1 MLTRPPYHKY
11 KIMANKKTEMIK
23 VEVPDEALSD
33 SRFINTPFSFT
44 KYDGSFALGQQDLL
58 FKVSEHLQS
67 TMQAYF
73 EQRKVDGDKR
83 GYSLFLLDENNLA
96 MNVPDIHVKFKEL
109 GIKSGNYKD
118 ARVSLKK
125 IVNTLVRIDD
135 SRGRTYQHVFSSVT
149 FPQRVNNDNNIIN
162 EETLGDE
169 VILAIDPKIAKFAFD
184 MRQGYIK
191 HIAAIAEYASKPS
204 TPKLYIYLKRLL
216 DINRCKR
223 HNLTAAQAK
232 VYGTK
237 YSYVVKV
244 PFTELKDFMGFYERN
259 EQGEIIKIKYPR
271 FSHFKTKVL
280 DATKDDMIRMSN
292 ENNIEIMFDYV
303 PIYKYDRK
311 RGDPDEIEFYIMR
324 TRLGEAKLN
333 GKTNAVKN
341 IENKTAVPPVE
352 ADLFAHVNIET
363 LIKPEIEKEKGLDKW
378 QQLILEYDGPAK
390 QLLETAEFRGMFNG
404 SLCYSLPEGRVFDDA
419 DFKEINKIAKTILGI
434 TNKFQP
440 GIVKK

>member
-1 MLTRPPYHKY
+1 
-11 KIMANKKTEMIK
+11 MANNKTEIIK
-23 VEVPDEALSD
+23 IEVPDEALLD
-33 SRFINTPFSFT
+33 SRFINTPFSFM
-44 KYDGSFALGQQDLL
+44 KYEGNFALKQQDLL
-58 FKVSEHLQS
+58 IKVVEHLQS
-67 TMQAYF
+67 NIQAYF
-73 EQRKVDGDKR
+73 QQLKLEGDKR
-83 GYSLFLLDENNLA
+83 GYSLFMLDENNVA
-96 MNVPDIHVKFKEL
+96 MNVPDIHVKFREL
-109 GIKSGNYKD
+109 GIKPGSYKD
-118 ARVSLKK
+118 ARLSFKK
-125 IVNTLVRIDD
+125 VVNTLVKIKD
-135 SRGRTYQHVFSSVT
+135 SRGETYQHIFSSVT
-149 FPQRVNNDNNIIN
+149 FPKRPAGNSMTD
-162 EETLGDE
+162 EEYNGSE
-169 VILAIDPKIAKFAFD
+169 VVLSIDPKIAKYVFD

-311 RGDPDEIEFYIMR
+311 RGDPDEIEFHIMR

-378 QQLILEYDGPAK
+378 QQLILVYDGPAK

>member
-1 MLTRPPYHKY
+1 
-11 KIMANKKTEMIK
+11 
-23 VEVPDEALSD
+23 
-33 SRFINTPFSFT
+33 
-44 KYDGSFALGQQDLL
+44 
-58 FKVSEHLQS
+58 
-67 TMQAYF
+67 
-73 EQRKVDGDKR
+73 
-83 GYSLFLLDENNLA
+83 
-96 MNVPDIHVKFKEL
+96 
-109 GIKSGNYKD
+109 
-118 ARVSLKK
+118 
-125 IVNTLVRIDD
+125 
-135 SRGRTYQHVFSSVT
+135 
-149 FPQRVNNDNNIIN
+149 
-162 EETLGDE
+162 
-169 VILAIDPKIAKFAFD
+169 

-311 RGDPDEIEFYIMR
+311 RGDPDEIEFHIMR

-378 QQLILEYDGPAK
+378 QQLILVYDGPAK

>member
-1 MLTRPPYHKY
+1 M
-11 KIMANKKTEMIK
+11 IMANNKTEIIK
-23 VEVPDEALSD
+23 IEVPDEALLD
-33 SRFINTPFSFT
+33 SRFINTPFSFM
-44 KYDGSFALGQQDLL
+44 KYEGNFALKQQDLL
-58 FKVSEHLQS
+58 IKVVEHLQS
-67 TMQAYF
+67 NIQAYF
-73 EQRKVDGDKR
+73 QQLKLEGDKR
-83 GYSLFLLDENNLA
+83 GYSLFMLDENNVA
-96 MNVPDIHVKFKEL
+96 MNVPDIHVKFREL
-109 GIKSGNYKD
+109 GIKPGSYKD
-118 ARVSLKK
+118 ARLSFKK
-125 IVNTLVRIDD
+125 VVNTLVKIKD
-135 SRGRTYQHVFSSVT
+135 SRGETYQHIFSSVT
-149 FPQRVNNDNNIIN
+149 FPKRPAGNSMTD
-162 EETLGDE
+162 EEYNGSE
-169 VILAIDPKIAKFAFD
+169 VVLSIDPKIAKYVFD

-311 RGDPDEIEFYIMR
+311 RGDPDEIEFHIMR

-378 QQLILEYDGPAK
+378 QQLILVYDGPAK

>member
-1 MLTRPPYHKY
+1 
-11 KIMANKKTEMIK
+11 MANNKTEIIK
-23 VEVPDEALSD
+23 IEVPDEALLD
-33 SRFINTPFSFT
+33 SRFINTPFSFM
-44 KYDGSFALGQQDLL
+44 KYEGNFALKQQDLL
-58 FKVSEHLQS
+58 IKVVEHLQS
-67 TMQAYF
+67 NIQAYF
-73 EQRKVDGDKR
+73 QQLKLEGDKR
-83 GYSLFLLDENNLA
+83 GYSLFMLDENNVA
-96 MNVPDIHVKFKEL
+96 MNVPDIHVKFREL
-109 GIKSGNYKD
+109 GIKPGSYKD
-118 ARVSLKK
+118 ARLSFKK
-125 IVNTLVRIDD
+125 VVNTLVKIKD
-135 SRGRTYQHVFSSVT
+135 SRGETYQHIFSSVT
-149 FPQRVNNDNNIIN
+149 FPKRPAGNSMTD
-162 EETLGDE
+162 EEYNGSE
-169 VILAIDPKIAKFAFD
+169 VVLSIDPKIAKYVFD

-378 QQLILEYDGPAK
+378 QQLILVYDGPAK

>member
-1 MLTRPPYHKY
+1 
-11 KIMANKKTEMIK
+11 MANNKTEIIK
-23 VEVPDEALSD
+23 IEVPDEALLD
-33 SRFINTPFSFT
+33 SRFINTPFSFM
-44 KYDGSFALGQQDLL
+44 KYEGNFALKQQDLL
-58 FKVSEHLQS
+58 IKVVEHLQS
-67 TMQAYF
+67 NIQAYF
-73 EQRKVDGDKR
+73 QQLKLEGDKR
-83 GYSLFLLDENNLA
+83 GYSLFMLDENNVA
-96 MNVPDIHVKFKEL
+96 MNVPDIHVKFREL
-109 GIKSGNYKD
+109 GIKPGSYKD
-118 ARVSLKK
+118 ARLSFKK
-125 IVNTLVRIDD
+125 VVNTLVKIKD
-135 SRGRTYQHVFSSVT
+135 SRGETYQHIFSSVT
-149 FPQRVNNDNNIIN
+149 FPKRPAGNSMTD
-162 EETLGDE
+162 EEYNGSE
-169 VILAIDPKIAKFAFD
+169 VVLSIDPKIAKYVFD

-311 RGDPDEIEFYIMR
+311 RGDPDEIEFHIMR

>member
-1 MLTRPPYHKY
+1 
-11 KIMANKKTEMIK
+11 MANNKTEIIK
-23 VEVPDEALSD
+23 IEVPDEALLD
-33 SRFINTPFSFT
+33 SRFINTPFSFM
-44 KYDGSFALGQQDLL
+44 KYEGNFALKQQDLL
-58 FKVSEHLQS
+58 IKVVEHLQS
-67 TMQAYF
+67 NIQAYF
-73 EQRKVDGDKR
+73 QQLKLEGDKR
-83 GYSLFLLDENNLA
+83 GYSLFMLDENNVA
-96 MNVPDIHVKFKEL
+96 MNVPDIHVKFREL
-109 GIKSGNYKD
+109 GIKPGSYKD
-118 ARVSLKK
+118 ARLSFKK
-125 IVNTLVRIDD
+125 VVNTLVKIKD
-135 SRGRTYQHVFSSVT
+135 SRGETYQHIFSSVT
-149 FPQRVNNDNNIIN
+149 FPKRPAGNSMTD
-162 EETLGDE
+162 EEYNGSE
-169 VILAIDPKIAKFAFD
+169 VVLSIDPKIAKYVFD

-311 RGDPDEIEFYIMR
+311 RGDPDEIEFHIMR
-324 TRLGEAKLN
+324 TRLGEARLN

-378 QQLILEYDGPAK
+378 QQLILVYDGPAK

>member
-1 MLTRPPYHKY
+1 
-11 KIMANKKTEMIK
+11 MANNKTEIIK
-23 VEVPDEALSD
+23 IEVPDEALLD
-33 SRFINTPFSFT
+33 SRFINTPFSFI
-44 KYDGSFALGQQDLL
+44 KYEGNFALKQQDLL
-58 FKVSEHLQS
+58 IKVVEHLQS
-67 TMQAYF
+67 NIQAYF
-73 EQRKVDGDKR
+73 QQLKLEGDKR
-83 GYSLFLLDENNLA
+83 GYSLFMLDENNVA
-96 MNVPDIHVKFKEL
+96 MNVPDIHVKFREL
-109 GIKSGNYKD
+109 GIKPGSYKD
-118 ARVSLKK
+118 ARLSFKK
-125 IVNTLVRIDD
+125 VVNTLVKIKD
-135 SRGRTYQHVFSSVT
+135 SRGETYQHIFSSVT
-149 FPQRVNNDNNIIN
+149 FPKRPAGNSMTD
-162 EETLGDE
+162 EEYNGSE
-169 VILAIDPKIAKFAFD
+169 VVLSIDPKIAKYVFD

-311 RGDPDEIEFYIMR
+311 RGDPDEIEFHIMR

-378 QQLILEYDGPAK
+378 QQLILVYDGPAK